1 VVLEKLM
8 DAYSQIADALPR
20 FNRFQSA
27 FHYDPNIKQA
37 LALVYEDILEFHRN
51 TYVFL
56 KRGGKSSI
64 LPKFGGKCLT
74 KSSLASPV

>member
-1 VVLEKLM
+1 MVLDKLL
-8 DAYSQIADALPR
+8 DAYSQIADVLPR
-20 FNRFQSA
+20 FDRFQCA

-51 TYVFL
+51 TYTFL

-64 LPKFGGKCLT
+64 LPKYGGQCLT
-74 KSSLASPV
+74 KASLARPL